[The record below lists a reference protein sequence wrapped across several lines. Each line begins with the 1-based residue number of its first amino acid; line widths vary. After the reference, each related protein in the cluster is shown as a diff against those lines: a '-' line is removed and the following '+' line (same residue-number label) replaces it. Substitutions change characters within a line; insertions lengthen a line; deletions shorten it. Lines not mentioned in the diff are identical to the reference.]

1 MDDRDSERV
10 SCLLCQRSQET
21 KITGALSTKDEVTAH
36 QNCLLFSS
44 GLYCQSSPEFDDLF
58 GFSVE
63 KVLTEVKRGSK
74 LFCDKCKKKGAT
86 VGCEVKRCKKSYHY
100 PCAVSANATIIEN
113 TKEEK
118 YVLYCYNHDPQKQ
131 EINGFVNGHTSSS
144 KKARTRKKNPIEV
157 GPSKVYCLACEKTEG
172 HICLESLS
180 NSIVMFYCDKHAP
193 ASKKG
198 NSSGDSTPAQQTS
211 LYSSDSNSSTSAPR
225 SSSKKRL
232 NSSGKQEGTPS
243 KHKCK
248 SRHVIDSSES
258 DENGPDSEM
267 APLETDIDESAN
279 SMPESQLIR

>member
-157 GPSKVYCLACEKTEG
+157 GPSK
-172 HICLESLS
+172 
-180 NSIVMFYCDKHAP
+180 
-193 ASKKG
+193 G